1 MFVSVRV
8 LLVWLN
14 LNTKMLNKLIIDFE
28 MLNCNK
34 LVARVRI
41 VLFSF
46 VFVFL
51 FHFKMNISYAK
62 LKSFNCCLLLVIRN

>member
-1 MFVSVRV
+1 MCVCAGVCV
-8 LLVWLN
+8 LVWLN

-46 VFVFL
+46 VL

>member
-8 LLVWLN
+8 WLVWLN

-46 VFVFL
+46 VFVFC
-51 FHFKMNISYAK
+51 FT
-62 LKSFNCCLLLVIRN
+62 LK